1 MSLKKR
7 IPHKCKRCGY
17 EWLGILNPT
26 TCASKK
32 CRSLYW
38 NRDYKFA
45 VTRKKHPIKR
55 SKNTCKRCGYEWI
68 GKKDTVGC
76 PNPRCCSPYWN
87 KDYVTKRKSKKKKYR
102 YSN

>member
-1 MSLKKR
+1 MSLQKR
-7 IPHKCKRCGY
+7 TLHKCKRCGY
-17 EWLGILNPT
+17 QWRGILNPT

-38 NRDYKFA
+38 NRDYQFE

-55 SKNTCKRCGYEWI
+55 SDNICKRCGYQWI

-87 KDYVTKRKSKKKKYR
+87 KDYIIKRKSKKKYR